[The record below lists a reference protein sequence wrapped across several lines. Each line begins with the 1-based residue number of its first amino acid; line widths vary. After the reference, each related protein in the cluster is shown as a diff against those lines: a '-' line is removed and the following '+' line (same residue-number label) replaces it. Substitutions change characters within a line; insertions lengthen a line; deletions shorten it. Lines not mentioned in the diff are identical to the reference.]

1 MEVAGEECRCHLLEH
16 THRLL
21 RRRRPHPLRP
31 RHHPL
36 RPKLHLHL
44 LLCHLMLLLRRD
56 EPDLVGWWRRRH
68 LAAVG
73 GNLAAPCAELRDGVG
88 VAALHLP
95 PAGA

>member
-1 MEVAGEECRCHLLEH
+1 MEVAGEEGRRHLLEH

-21 RRRRPHPLRP
+21 RRRRPHPLGP
-31 RHHPL
+31 Q
-36 RPKLHLHL
+36 LHLHL

-56 EPDLVGWWRRRH
+56 EADLVGWWRRRH